1 MGKPANLTPRCE
13 RRLKVFRVVEL
24 AHRGDRSRGHIINI
38 SSVGA
43 LVHTAEPFALG
54 ALVDLRITDC
64 SRRTRV
70 VWRTDR
76 YVGIKFLDAIDDQ
89 VLMNFV
95 ATKG

>member
-1 MGKPANLTPRCE
+1 MGKPATLTPRCE

-24 AHRGDRSRGHIINI
+24 DHRGDRSRGHIINI
-38 SSVGA
+38 SSAGA

-54 ALVDLRITDC
+54 ALVDLQITDC

-70 VWRTDR
+70 VWRSDR

-89 VLMNFV
+89 VLMDIV
-95 ATKG
+95 TARD